1 MLHVNEYEAER
12 HYKRIKEKQK
22 IIKERAEKEEQE
34 SKVKEEA
41 TIKIIK
47 VHRDELQKI

>member
-12 HYKRIKEKQK
+12 LYKRIKQKQK
-22 IIKERAEKEEQE
+22 IIKERAEKEELE
-34 SKVKEEA
+34 NKIKEEA
-41 TIKIIK
+41 SIEIIK